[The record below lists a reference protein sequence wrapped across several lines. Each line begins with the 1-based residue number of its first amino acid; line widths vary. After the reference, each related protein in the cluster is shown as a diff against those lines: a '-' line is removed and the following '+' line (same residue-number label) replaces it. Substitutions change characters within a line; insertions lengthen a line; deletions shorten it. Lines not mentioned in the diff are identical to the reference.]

1 MNELVNAKT
10 GRKIGVNNPNKT
22 KKEENKAITIF
33 TICSFGKGEAY
44 RRSKYL

>member
-10 GRKIGVNNPNKT
+10 GKKTGVNNPSRT

-33 TICSFGKGEAY
+33 TICSFGKGEA
-44 RRSKYL
+44 